1 MKKIISYFIKYHVA
15 VNIIILAVVIFGYL
29 GTKSMRSSFF
39 PLTESQFINISVIYP
54 GASPQEMEE
63 GVVLKIEDN
72 LKGLVGIDRV
82 TSVSRENSA
91 TISIETYV
99 DSDIDVVLADVKN
112 AVDRVPSFPS
122 GMEPP
127 VIAKI
132 ESIAP
137 TIDFTVSGNDLPLIT
152 LKKYARD
159 VENDLRAMPGISQI
173 SITGFPDEEI
183 EIAVREIDLRAFDL
197 TFTDVAQAVQQ
208 SNLLISGGN
217 IKTDYEDY
225 LIRARNRKYYGADL
239 TNIIVK
245 ADQSGNVIYLKD
257 VATVR
262 DRWNE
267 NPDRL
272 FYNDEVAISIQVSNT
287 NSEDMIAS
295 ADMIKI
301 YIEKFNAEHNNVQL
315 NISSDRSIT
324 LKQRTELLTENAIIG
339 IALVLLF
346 LSLFLNVRIAFW
358 VAAGLPISFLGMF
371 IFAAN
376 LGVTI
381 NVLSLF
387 GMIIVIGILVDDGIV
402 IGENIYHH
410 YEKGKSPV
418 RAAIDGTL
426 EVIPPIISAIL
437 TTMLAFSIFF
447 FLDGRIGNFFGEVA
461 TVVILTLAVSLIE
474 ALIILPAHI
483 AHSKALIRD
492 RKKPTKGLFGAF
504 NKINVKADQ
513 FMVFCRD
520 RIYGPYLGYFL
531 KNRFLGLA
539 IPFAL
544 LIISIGGIQS
554 KIVRTSFFPSIAS
567 DRVAISLSMP
577 QGTNEKITD
586 SIISKIEEAA
596 WLVGDEFTK
605 KQTGNTPVIE
615 NIIKR
620 IGPGSSN
627 ASLTINLLQ
636 GEFRD
641 FPSIDIT
648 NAIREKAG
656 AVYGAESLT
665 YGSGSNFGGSPV
677 AVSLLGNN
685 IPELKAAKTELKEIL
700 MANPTLK
707 DVSDTDPAGI
717 KEIRIKLK
725 NDAYILG
732 LTLQSVMSQVRSG
745 FFGYQA
751 QRFQRGQDEIKVWVR
766 YEKEDRS
773 SIRNLDDM
781 WISTPSGNKIPF
793 SEIAYY
799 EIARG
804 DVAIN
809 HLEGRREI
817 QITADMANAKE
828 SATDV
833 MADIKN
839 NILPGILAKYPS
851 VQPSFEGQNREAAK
865 TIDSANRAGLIVLV
879 LIYVVIAFT
888 FRSYSQPLLLFI
900 MVPFSLIG
908 IVWGHYIHGFAINI
922 LSWLG
927 IIALI
932 GIMVNDGLVLVGK
945 FNTYLKEGM
954 KFNEALF
961 QAGKSRF
968 RAIIL
973 TSLTTVAG
981 LMPLL
986 LEKSRQA
993 QFLKPMAISISY
1005 GIMIA
1010 TGLTLLMLP
1019 LLLSL
1024 NNSLTVKIK
1033 WLITGKKVTKEEVT
1047 RAVKE
1052 LKIEQNETD

>member
-1 MKKIISYFIKYHVA
+1 
-15 VNIIILAVVIFGYL
+15 
-29 GTKSMRSSFF
+29 
-39 PLTESQFINISVIYP
+39 
-54 GASPQEMEE
+54 
-63 GVVLKIEDN
+63 
-72 LKGLVGIDRV
+72 
-82 TSVSRENSA
+82 
-91 TISIETYV
+91 
-99 DSDIDVVLADVKN
+99 
-112 AVDRVPSFPS
+112 
-122 GMEPP
+122 
-127 VIAKI
+127 
-132 ESIAP
+132 
-137 TIDFTVSGNDLPLIT
+137 
-152 LKKYARD
+152 
-159 VENDLRAMPGISQI
+159 
-173 SITGFPDEEI
+173 
-183 EIAVREIDLRAFDL
+183 
-197 TFTDVAQAVQQ
+197 
-208 SNLLISGGN
+208 
-217 IKTDYEDY
+217 
-225 LIRARNRKYYGADL
+225 
-239 TNIIVK
+239 
-245 ADQSGNVIYLKD
+245 
-257 VATVR
+257 
-262 DRWNE
+262 
-267 NPDRL
+267 
-272 FYNDEVAISIQVSNT
+272 
-287 NSEDMIAS
+287 
-295 ADMIKI
+295 
-301 YIEKFNAEHNNVQL
+301 
-315 NISSDRSIT
+315 
-324 LKQRTELLTENAIIG
+324 
-339 IALVLLF
+339 
-346 LSLFLNVRIAFW
+346 
-358 VAAGLPISFLGMF
+358 
-371 IFAAN
+371 
-376 LGVTI
+376 
-381 NVLSLF
+381 
-387 GMIIVIGILVDDGIV
+387 
-402 IGENIYHH
+402 
-410 YEKGKSPV
+410 
-418 RAAIDGTL
+418 
-426 EVIPPIISAIL
+426 
-437 TTMLAFSIFF
+437 
-447 FLDGRIGNFFGEVA
+447 
-461 TVVILTLAVSLIE
+461 
-474 ALIILPAHI
+474 
-483 AHSKALIRD
+483 
-492 RKKPTKGLFGAF
+492 
-504 NKINVKADQ
+504 
-513 FMVFCRD
+513 MVFCRD
-520 RIYGPYLGYFL
+520 RIYGPYLKFFIN
-531 KNRFLGLA
+531 NRFLGLA

-544 LIISIGGIQS
+544 LILSIGGIQS
-554 KIVRTSFFPSIAS
+554 KMVRTSFFPTIAS
-567 DRVAISLSMP
+567 DRVSISLSMP

-596 WLVGDEFTK
+596 WVVSEEFTE
-605 KQTGNTPVIE
+605 KQTGNTPVVE

-648 NAIREKAG
+648 NAIREKTG
-656 AVYGAESLT
+656 TVYGVESLT
-665 YGSGSNFGGSPV
+665 FGSGSNFGGSPV

-685 IPELKAAKTELKEIL
+685 IPELKAAKTELKGIL
-700 MANPTLK
+700 MQNPTLK

-745 FFGYQA
+745 FFGFQA

-781 WISTPSGNKIPF
+781 WISTPTGNKVPF
-793 SEIAYY
+793 SEIATYD
-799 EIARG
+799 IARG

-833 MADIKN
+833 MNEIKN
-839 NILPGILAKYPS
+839 EILPGILAKYPS

-865 TIDSANRAGLIVLV
+865 TINSANRAGLIALV

-888 FRSYSQPLLLFI
+888 FRSYSQPFLLFV

-961 QAGKSRF
+961 EAGKSRF

-1010 TGLTLLMLP
+1010 TFLTLLMLP
-1019 LLLSL
+1019 LLLSI
-1024 NNSLTVKIK
+1024 NNSLTVRIK

-1052 LKIEQNETD
+1052 LKIEQNDTE